1 MAERKSGP
9 VKPPIL
15 DLTARPPE
23 RAAAKPTEASD
34 ATDPARPDPGM
45 TKAPSGA
52 GGPAETRTSRTP
64 APKPRGTFSPVA
76 RLVGVGLFGA
86 LAGGAIGLA
95 GAWGLATLGLWP
107 ERPVSGANSSLA
119 DEMTALYV
127 RKSDLGGILDRTLG
141 PVTSE
146 LADVKAELAGVEAR
160 LSSDPTGELAGLGT
174 RIDRLESGLADLAQR
189 RDAAPAASDAGA
201 ASAIA
206 ALDGGL
212 SALAERVAALE
223 AQPAPAPQ
231 DLSGIEAGLA
241 AARAEIGRTRRGS
254 GRARRDA
261 AAAAGR
267 PEATARPVGPCRR
280 AR

>member
-45 TKAPSGA
+45 TKAPSVA

-107 ERPVSGANSSLA
+107 ERPVSGADSSLA

-160 LSSDPTGELAGLGT
+160 LRPI
-174 RIDRLESGLADLAQR
+174 R
-189 RDAAPAASDAGA
+189 PANWR
-201 ASAIA
+201 
-206 ALDGGL
+206 
-212 SALAERVAALE
+212 ALALASTGSNPVLPTSRNGAMPPWPRAMPVRPRLLRRSMATCPRLRRASPRSRHNRRRRRRTF
-223 AQPAPAPQ
+223 PASKPASPPPGPKSTNSTR
-231 DLSGIEAGLA
+231 LWPRS
-241 AARAEIGRTRRGS
+241 TRR
-254 GRARRDA
+254 RR
-261 AAAAGR
+261 R
-267 PEATARPVGPCRR
+267 HRST
-280 AR
+280 